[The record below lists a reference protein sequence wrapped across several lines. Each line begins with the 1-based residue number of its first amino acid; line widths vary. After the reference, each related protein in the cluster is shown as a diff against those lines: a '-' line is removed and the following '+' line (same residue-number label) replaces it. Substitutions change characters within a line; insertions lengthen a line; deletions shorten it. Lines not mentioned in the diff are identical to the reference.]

1 MHRQHQYAG
10 LHFQFPEKQGVQFLL
25 FPLLNYAFAL
35 QYKSKLEILKKPEE
49 QSSGFSTAFEGFSG
63 WLIRNRTALL
73 ISELAGILLIA
84 SLLPFL
90 PRPVKVRVQIYLSG
104 IDEHTKNHFL
114 GHLRDNDLQG
124 KESFWHT
131 DNSRNGLRSIR
142 LVLPAGHK
150 RNYPDSC
157 TLELEFS
164 QDSQETDSATEKRLK
179 SIFIATYRKVASERT
194 EINHRVLQEF
204 SFDSLMR
211 KPSPLRQNA
220 ASTEKSE
227 SVSGHRFAE
236 SLLPVFHSL
245 RADEILLR
253 NLHKEKKSTTA
264 YLLFL
269 AAVWQA
275 ITGSFFVLR
284 YLLKG
289 K

>member
-10 LHFQFPEKQGVQFLL
+10 LHFQFPEKQGAQFLL

-35 QYKSKLEILKKPEE
+35 QDNSKLEILKKPGE

-90 PRPVKVRVQIYLSG
+90 PRPAKVRVQIDLSG
-104 IDEHTKNHFL
+104 IDEHAKNHFL
-114 GHLRDNDLQG
+114 GLMRDNDLQG
-124 KESFWHT
+124 KESFWQT

-194 EINHRVLQEF
+194 EINRRVLQEF

-227 SVSGHRFAE
+227 SVSGHRFVE
-236 SLLPVFHSL
+236 RLLPVFHSL

>member
-10 LHFQFPEKQGVQFLL
+10 LHFQFPEKQGAQFLL

-35 QYKSKLEILKKPEE
+35 QDNSNLEILKKTGK
-49 QSSGFSTAFEGFSG
+49 QSGSFSTPFEGFTG
-63 WLIRNRTALL
+63 WLIRNRTSLL
-73 ISELAGILLIA
+73 ISELAGILLVALI
-84 SLLPFL
+84 LPFL
-90 PRPVKVRVQIYLSG
+90 PRPVKVRVQMDLSG
-104 IDEHTKNHFL
+104 IDEHAKNHFL
-114 GHLRDNDLQG
+114 GLMRDNDLQG
-124 KESFWHT
+124 KESFWQS
-131 DNSRNGLRSIR
+131 DNSRNGLRNIR

-179 SIFIATYRKVASERT
+179 YIFTATYRRVATERT
-194 EINHRVLQEF
+194 EINRRILQEF

-211 KPSPLRQNA
+211 KPSPLRQNE

-227 SVSGHRFAE
+227 SVTGHRFLE
-236 SLLPVFHSL
+236 RLLPVFHSL

-253 NLHKEKKSTTA
+253 NLHKEKKSATA
-264 YLLFL
+264 NLLFL
-269 AAVWQA
+269 ATVWQA
-275 ITGSFFVLR
+275 IIGSFFVLR